1 MVKRFARPLGIIAA
15 SGVAGVVLAAVGAA
29 VVLTFGPESLL
40 HLGDA
45 VYDSDGLYL
54 GVR

>member
-1 MVKRFARPLGIIAA
+1 MVRCCAVITCSAF
-15 SGVAGVVLAAVGAA
+15 AGVILAAVGAA

-45 VYDSDGLYL
+45 VYDDAGLYL